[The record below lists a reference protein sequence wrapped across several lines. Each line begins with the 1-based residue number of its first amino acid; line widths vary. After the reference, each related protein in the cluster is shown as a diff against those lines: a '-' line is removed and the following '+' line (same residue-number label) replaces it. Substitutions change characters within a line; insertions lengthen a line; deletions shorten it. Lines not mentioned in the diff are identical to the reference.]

1 MLFKSAIS
9 LLSAAIILSTE
20 LAGASS
26 SRLERNAQDGSSKID
41 AGVMSPSQPT
51 ALRRKLKKDNDDDES
66 SKDDKDATDV
76 APSNEEDKDEE
87 VVVMEDS
94 TPVFTPGLRSSIVL
108 DGSDEWNH
116 GSTAISSEKQKSIKV
131 NIPGLPGDTVFLFLR

>member
-20 LAGASS
+20 MAGASS

-41 AGVMSPSQPT
+41 AGAT
-51 ALRRKLKKDNDDDES
+51 ALRRKLKKDNDDDEN

-76 APSNEEDKDEE
+76 APSNEEDKDGE

>member
-41 AGVMSPSQPT
+41 AGAT
-51 ALRRKLKKDNDDDES
+51 ALRRKLKKDEDDDKS
-66 SKDDKDATDV
+66 SKDDKDTTDV
-76 APSNEEDKDEE
+76 APSNEEDKDGE
-87 VVVMEDS
+87 VVQKPILQSAQLVTRGAAERRVR
-94 TPVFTPGLRSSIVL
+94 VFYMRDNPDV
-108 DGSDEWNH
+108 
-116 GSTAISSEKQKSIKV
+116 
-131 NIPGLPGDTVFLFLR
+131 